1 MENSDLLLFYTLVKN
16 FVDAVDSDEKLR
28 DLVFEIDGCGN
39 LEDLFNIDS
48 SDVDFLNFGNY
59 IANIEEKR
67 IEIHCFFYD
76 KFHTMIFN
84 DMRREQES
92 LKEFKDFTKYLNS
105 F

>member
-1 MENSDLLLFYTLVKN
+1 MENNDLLLFYTLVKK

-28 DLVFEIDGCGN
+28 DLVFEIDGCDN

-48 SDVDFLNFGNY
+48 SDVNFSIFGNY

-67 IEIHCFFYD
+67 IEIHRFFYD
-76 KFHTMIFN
+76 KFHTMIVN
-84 DMRREQES
+84 DIKKEQES
-92 LKEFKDFTKYLNS
+92 LKEFKYFAEFFNS